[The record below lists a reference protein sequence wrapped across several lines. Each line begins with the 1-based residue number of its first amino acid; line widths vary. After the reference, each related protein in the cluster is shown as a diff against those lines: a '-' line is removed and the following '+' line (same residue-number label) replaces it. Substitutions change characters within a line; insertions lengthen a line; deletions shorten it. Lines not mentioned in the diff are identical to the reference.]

1 MHLPNYLAPEAEP
14 LPGRLCNCTNLRIL
28 STRRMAAIDPM
39 DMIQPSI
46 PAASEAGDHPDAE
59 MPDQQ
64 HVRVHEDNGPMI
76 VLAKTPDG
84 IRTLLGR
91 KKRKRPLLA
100 IECKGCKMTSHDQ
113 DIFVQGDSLEFLD
126 YIT

>member
-1 MHLPNYLAPEAEP
+1 MFNNAVHYGALWYNIKRTFVSEKLHLPNYLATEAEP

-39 DMIQPSI
+39 DVIQPSM

-91 KKRKRPLLA
+91 KKRRRPTFYR
-100 IECKGCKMTSHDQ
+100 M
-113 DIFVQGDSLEFLD
+113 
-126 YIT
+126 